1 MKKIIALLMA
11 VCMMLA
17 LLTGCGSAP
26 AETPQ
31 TPAEQP
37 VAEKPAEKETVAL
50 KVWADQVE
58 LELTEK
64 LCNDFAA
71 AHPEKEYVFEF
82 GAVGA
87 VDGKSRYLED
97 PAAAAD
103 VFVFADD
110 QLIDLV
116 KADALYEVTRN
127 TDAIIA
133 ANNAG
138 SINAASYDGVLY
150 GYPMTSDNGYFLYYD
165 KSVFTEEDL
174 KTLDGILAAANAAG
188 KQVHMDV
195 SNGWYLASFF
205 LGNGCTLTIED
216 GKQVI
221 DFNNANG
228 LAAAEAIR
236 AFCNDPAFVT
246 GDDSVLA
253 GGIGDAIAC
262 GVSGTWVASAIQEKL
277 GDNYGC
283 CKLPTFTCDGKQ
295 VQMGSFLGCKIYG
308 VNSQTAYPVDSMEL
322 AEYLTSEK
330 AQIERYNVLN
340 YGPSNVNALADD
352 TISSNLA
359 LQALNIAIDD
369 VVAGNLV
376 AVETHDLILD
386 QILDLL
392 DRYGVTGLLT
402 CLGDVL
408 CRVNHLTVG

>member
-1 MKKIIALLMA
+1 MKKILALLMA

-127 TDAIIA
+127 TDAIVA
-133 ANNAG
+133 ANTAG

-216 GKQVI
+216 GKQVM
-221 DFNNANG
+221 DFNSPNG

-236 AFCNDPAFVT
+236 EFCNDPAFVT
-246 GDDSVLA
+246 GDDSVLS
-253 GGIGDAIAC
+253 GGIGDSIAC
-262 GVSGTWVASAIQEKL
+262 GVSGTWVATAIQEKL
-277 GDNYGC
+277 GENYGC

-295 VQMGSFLGCKIYG
+295 VQMGSFSGYKLVG
-308 VNSQTAYPVDSMEL
+308 VNPHSANVGVAMML
-322 AEYLTSEK
+322 ADFITNEDNQNKRFNDRKL
-330 AQIERYNVLN
+330 
-340 YGPSNVNALADD
+340 GPSNINANASEAVQSAPAIAALAEQSSYATLQRVGANYWSSAASLGEILASGDTQGKTTQQLVDD
-352 TISSNLA
+352 A
-359 LQALNIAIDD
+359 
-369 VVAGNLV
+369 VAGITAPV
-376 AVETHDLILD
+376 A
-386 QILDLL
+386 Q
-392 DRYGVTGLLT
+392 
-402 CLGDVL
+402 
-408 CRVNHLTVG
+408 

>member
-1 MKKIIALLMA
+1 MKKILALLMA

-127 TDAIIA
+127 TDAIVA
-133 ANNAG
+133 ANTAG

-195 SNGWYLASFF
+195 SNG
-205 LGNGCTLTIED
+205 
-216 GKQVI
+216 
-221 DFNNANG
+221 

-236 AFCNDPAFVT
+236 EFCNDPAFVT
-246 GDDSVLA
+246 GDDSVLS
-253 GGIGDAIAC
+253 GGIGDSIAC
-262 GVSGTWVASAIQEKL
+262 GVSGTWVATAIQEKL
-277 GDNYGC
+277 GENYGC

-308 VNSQTAYPVDSMEL
+308 VNSQTAYPVDAMEL
-322 AEYLTSEK
+322 AEFLTSE
-330 AQIERYNVLN
+330 QSQLERYEALN
-340 YGPSNVNALADD
+340 YGPSNVAALASDAVA
-352 TISSNLA
+352 SNLA
-359 LQALNIAIDD
+359 LRALAEQSNYA
-369 VVAGNLV
+369 VTQLV
-376 AVETHDLILD
+376 LGGFWVPAEAFGAELEAHTTADLQTLLD
-386 QILDLL
+386 QL
-392 DRYGVTGLLT
+392 VEQATAA
-402 CLGDVL
+402 
-408 CRVNHLTVG
+408 

>member
-1 MKKIIALLMA
+1 MKKILALLMA

-26 AETPQ
+26 VETPQ

-127 TDAIIA
+127 TDAIVA
-133 ANNAG
+133 ANTAG

-174 KTLDGILAAANAAG
+174 KTLDGILAAANAAR
-188 KQVHMDV
+188 KQVRQIARQRGVRRRCAGGHRDTSGV
-195 SNGWYLASFF
+195 CLRCFPVGLL
-205 LGNGCTLTIED
+205 LGNAPWTASGGGQGRHTGGKRKRPVPGRPHGAGCAAHP
-216 GKQVI
+216 G
-221 DFNNANG
+221 
-228 LAAAEAIR
+228 AAAG
-236 AFCNDPAFVT
+236 C
-246 GDDSVLA
+246 
-253 GGIGDAIAC
+253 GGWA
-262 GVSGTWVASAIQEKL
+262 
-277 GDNYGC
+277 
-283 CKLPTFTCDGKQ
+283 
-295 VQMGSFLGCKIYG
+295 
-308 VNSQTAYPVDSMEL
+308 
-322 AEYLTSEK
+322 
-330 AQIERYNVLN
+330 
-340 YGPSNVNALADD
+340 
-352 TISSNLA
+352 
-359 LQALNIAIDD
+359 
-369 VVAGNLV
+369 
-376 AVETHDLILD
+376 
-386 QILDLL
+386 
-392 DRYGVTGLLT
+392 
-402 CLGDVL
+402 
-408 CRVNHLTVG
+408 

>member
-1 MKKIIALLMA
+1 MKKILALLMA

-64 LCNDFAA
+64 LCNDFAV

-127 TDAIIA
+127 TDAIVA
-133 ANNAG
+133 ANTAG

-195 SNGWYLASFF
+195 SNG
-205 LGNGCTLTIED
+205 CTLTIED
-216 GKQVI
+216 GKQVM
-221 DFNNANG
+221 DFNSPNG

-236 AFCNDPAFVT
+236 EFCNDPAFVT
-246 GDDSVLA
+246 GDDSVLS
-253 GGIGDAIAC
+253 GGIGDSIAC
-262 GVSGTWVASAIQEKL
+262 GVSGTWVATAIQEKL
-277 GDNYGC
+277 GENYGC

-308 VNSQTAYPVDSMEL
+308 VNSQTAYPVDAMEL
-322 AEYLTSEK
+322 AEFLTSE
-330 AQIERYNVLN
+330 QSQLERYEALN
-340 YGPSNVNALADD
+340 YGPSNVAALASDAVA
-352 TISSNLA
+352 SNLA
-359 LQALNIAIDD
+359 LRALAEQSNYA
-369 VVAGNLV
+369 VTQLV
-376 AVETHDLILD
+376 LGGFWVPAEAFGAELEAHTTADLQTLLD
-386 QILDLL
+386 QL
-392 DRYGVTGLLT
+392 VEQATAA
-402 CLGDVL
+402 
-408 CRVNHLTVG
+408 

>member
-1 MKKIIALLMA
+1 MKKILALLMA

-127 TDAIIA
+127 TDAIVA
-133 ANNAG
+133 ANTAG

-188 KQVHMDV
+188 KQV
-195 SNGWYLASFF
+195 
-205 LGNGCTLTIED
+205 
-216 GKQVI
+216 
-221 DFNNANG
+221 
-228 LAAAEAIR
+228 
-236 AFCNDPAFVT
+236 
-246 GDDSVLA
+246 
-253 GGIGDAIAC
+253 
-262 GVSGTWVASAIQEKL
+262 
-277 GDNYGC
+277 
-283 CKLPTFTCDGKQ
+283 
-295 VQMGSFLGCKIYG
+295 QMGSFLGCKIYG
-308 VNSQTAYPVDSMEL
+308 VNSQTAYPVDAMEL
-322 AEYLTSEK
+322 AEFLTSE
-330 AQIERYNVLN
+330 QSQLERYEALN
-340 YGPSNVNALADD
+340 YGPSNVAALASDAVA
-352 TISSNLA
+352 SNLA
-359 LQALNIAIDD
+359 LRALAEQSNYA
-369 VVAGNLV
+369 VTQLV
-376 AVETHDLILD
+376 LGGFWVPAEAFGAELEAHTTADLQTLLD
-386 QILDLL
+386 QL
-392 DRYGVTGLLT
+392 VEQATAA
-402 CLGDVL
+402 
-408 CRVNHLTVG
+408 

>member
-1 MKKIIALLMA
+1 MKKILALLMA

-127 TDAIIA
+127 TDAIVA
-133 ANNAG
+133 ANTAG

-205 LGNGCTLTIED
+205 LGNGCTL
-216 GKQVI
+216 
-221 DFNNANG
+221 
-228 LAAAEAIR
+228 
-236 AFCNDPAFVT
+236 
-246 GDDSVLA
+246 
-253 GGIGDAIAC
+253 
-262 GVSGTWVASAIQEKL
+262 
-277 GDNYGC
+277 
-283 CKLPTFTCDGKQ
+283 
-295 VQMGSFLGCKIYG
+295 
-308 VNSQTAYPVDSMEL
+308 
-322 AEYLTSEK
+322 
-330 AQIERYNVLN
+330 
-340 YGPSNVNALADD
+340 
-352 TISSNLA
+352 
-359 LQALNIAIDD
+359 
-369 VVAGNLV
+369 
-376 AVETHDLILD
+376 
-386 QILDLL
+386 
-392 DRYGVTGLLT
+392 
-402 CLGDVL
+402 
-408 CRVNHLTVG
+408 